1 MLMVKL
7 TNPGGRT
14 PYDGEPIWEGKIH
27 QAWGAAS
34 DLTKKPRLCSGD
46 VVHAYRDPL
55 QAYLYDRD
63 HCSVLSHGEL
73 WIVDGEI
80 AVEDPTKVGCHSF
93 KVIRRLTN
101 NIRNAWN
108 LRLLLVNSMRKIEKK
123 PPIETID
130 ELYRV
135 RDRLTDDGPRMKALG
150 EWLQKTNEFYCA
162 DQLRAHYYSRR
173 YQDPEFRDT
182 VVRPWWDHVL
192 AGTRTTEEALQ
203 KMVANF
209 KERSCP
215 NAQYY
220 MWQVGRAKMR

>member
-14 PYDGEPIWEGKIH
+14 PYDGEPIWEGKVH
-27 QAWGAAS
+27 QAWAAPLS
-34 DLTKKPRLCSGD
+34 QEKPRLCSGE
-46 VVHAYRDPL
+46 VVHAYKDPL

-73 WIVDGEI
+73 WVVDGEI
-80 AVEDPTKVGCHSF
+80 AVEDSTKVGCRSF
-93 KVIRRLTN
+93 KVIRRLAN
-101 NIRNAWN
+101 NLRNAWD
-108 LRLLLVNSMRKIEKK
+108 LRLLLINSMRRIEEK

-135 RDRLTDDGPRMKALG
+135 RDRLTDDGPHDEGTRRVV
-150 EWLQKTNEFYCA
+150 QTNEYHCA
-162 DQLRAHYYSRR
+162 DQLRIHYYMRR

-192 AGTRTTEEALQ
+192 AGTHTTEEAIQ

-209 KERSCP
+209 KERPCP

>member
-101 NIRNAWN
+101 NNKRGGQ
-108 LRLLLVNSMRKIEKK
+108 
-123 PPIETID
+123 PP
-130 ELYRV
+130 LF
-135 RDRLTDDGPRMKALG
+135 L
-150 EWLQKTNEFYCA
+150 
-162 DQLRAHYYSRR
+162 LRAFHREGKR
-173 YQDPEFRDT
+173 
-182 VVRPWWDHVL
+182 
-192 AGTRTTEEALQ
+192 
-203 KMVANF
+203 
-209 KERSCP
+209 
-215 NAQYY
+215 
-220 MWQVGRAKMR
+220 